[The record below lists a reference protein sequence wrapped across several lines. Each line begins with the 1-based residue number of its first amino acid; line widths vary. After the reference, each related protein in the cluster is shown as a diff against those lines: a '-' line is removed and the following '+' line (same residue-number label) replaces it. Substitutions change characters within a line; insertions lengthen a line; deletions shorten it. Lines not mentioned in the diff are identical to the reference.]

1 MTIEGKVADIINRR
15 ELIINRGEGSG
26 VRVGMKF
33 KVMDQILTITDPE
46 SKEQLGTLERE
57 KIRVKISEVQPKFS
71 VARTYE
77 TYRTVESSIPGLL
90 GSCTVTRVRTLET
103 QEDTLQSPSDR
114 VASVN
119 AGDVV
124 VEIDDEP

>member
-90 GSCTVTRVRTLET
+90 GSRTVTRVRTLET